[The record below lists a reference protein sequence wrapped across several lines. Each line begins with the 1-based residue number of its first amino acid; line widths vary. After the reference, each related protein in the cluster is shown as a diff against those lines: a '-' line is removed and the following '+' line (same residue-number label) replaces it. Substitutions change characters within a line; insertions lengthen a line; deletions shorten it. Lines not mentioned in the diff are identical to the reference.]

1 MTAPRDLGL
10 PSGIGLWS
18 GFLARLSTAEA
29 VVAVRGIEAKG
40 IGTIWLQ
47 EFGGVDPFVRA
58 ALYLQATDELRV
70 ALGVATIH
78 ARDAEAMV
86 AAASALEEA
95 FPGRFVLGLGV
106 SHRHLVEDRGHEY
119 RAPIATMRA
128 YVRDM
133 DAVAGTRRLPPR
145 FLGALGPRM
154 VELAASVVDGA
165 HTYFAPVEHTT
176 AVRTLSGEEF
186 WVAPSIMIALG
197 ASGTAWRDGVRRYL
211 ELCLGMPNYR
221 RNLERYGFADAGLSP
236 ANDRLVD
243 ALVVPDEPD
252 GIEAR
257 LEAQRAA
264 GADHVVVQFIPPPTA
279 ATVLDRLGT
288 RLS

>member
-1 MTAPRDLGL
+1 MSAPRDRRL
-10 PSGIGLWS
+10 PGGIGLWS
-18 GFLARLSTAEA
+18 GFLERLSTAEA
-29 VVAVRGIEAKG
+29 VVAAREIEAKG

-86 AAASALEEA
+86 AAATALEEA

-106 SHRHLVEDRGHEY
+106 SHRHLVEARGHEY
-119 RAPIATMRA
+119 RPPIATMRA
-128 YVRDM
+128 YVREM
-133 DAVAGTRRLPPR
+133 DAIAGTRRLPPR

-154 VELAASVVDGA
+154 VELAASIVDGV

-176 AVRTLSGEEF
+176 AVRAVAGDEF
-186 WVAPSIMIALG
+186 WIAPSLMIALG

-211 ELCLGMPNYR
+211 ELCLGMANYR
-221 RNLERYGFADAGLSP
+221 RNLEQYGFADADLSP
-236 ANDRLVD
+236 SNDRLVD
-243 ALVVPDEPD
+243 ALVVPDETD
-252 GIEAR
+252 AIEAR
-257 LEAQRAA
+257 FDAQRAA
-264 GADHVVVQFIPPPTA
+264 GADHVVVQFVPPPTG
-279 ATVLDRLGT
+279 ATVLDRLDAG
-288 RLS
+288 L